1 MYLNRSLTIKDTKTL
16 IVKKLDNDNQSIE
29 GQSNLS
35 KSENTNSN
43 YINKSQNIIEKKNET
58 FKSVEIA
65 SNKGS
70 HKKVNLFFKGK
81 ELTNDEEI
89 IGNLIPNNGIEEL
102 ELSVVILSLND
113 STLVDE
119 NRTKEKLINKISN
132 KCPYHEN
139 NKELFICTSCNVA
152 FCKFCSEK
160 HKSHEII
167 ERKDIIKF
175 NKELK
180 NLNDELNK
188 KLNDANLRNIYDLKE
203 NQNTEYNNNIEKLQN
218 RLDSIKKIH
227 RGIINNYK
235 RDIDKSLPYLLEY
248 KEKVEQLIENSYN
261 LDTIQDDQQFIDY
274 YVWYMNIKQKQEK
287 IENEIQELEKVQHN
301 FDISSTKK

>member
-1 MYLNRSLTIKDTKTL
+1 M
-16 IVKKLDNDNQSIE
+16 
-29 GQSNLS
+29 
-35 KSENTNSN
+35 
-43 YINKSQNIIEKKNET
+43 
-58 FKSVEIA
+58 EIS

-89 IGNLIPNNGIEEL
+89 IGNLISNNGIEEL

-203 NQNTEYNNNIEKLQN
+203 NQNTQYNNNIEKLQN
-218 RLDSIKKIH
+218 RLD
-227 RGIINNYK
+227 
-235 RDIDKSLPYLLEY
+235 
-248 KEKVEQLIENSYN
+248 
-261 LDTIQDDQQFIDY
+261 
-274 YVWYMNIKQKQEK
+274 NIK
-287 IENEIQELEKVQHN
+287 IEE
-301 FDISSTKK
+301 